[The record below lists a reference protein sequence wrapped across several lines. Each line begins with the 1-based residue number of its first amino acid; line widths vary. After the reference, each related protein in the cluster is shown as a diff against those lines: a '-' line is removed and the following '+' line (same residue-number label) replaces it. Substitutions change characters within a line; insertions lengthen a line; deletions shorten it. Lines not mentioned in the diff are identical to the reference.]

1 MKALILPAAVKTI
14 ILCPDGDTEGA
25 RAARQAGDR
34 FLDQG
39 RRVKIAA
46 TARGVGPAR
55 AHQVRSLL
63 CRGSAARCA

>member
-25 RAARQAGDR
+25 RAARQAADR

-46 TARGVGPAR
+46 TPVTVAQGVGQAR

-63 CRGSAARCA
+63 